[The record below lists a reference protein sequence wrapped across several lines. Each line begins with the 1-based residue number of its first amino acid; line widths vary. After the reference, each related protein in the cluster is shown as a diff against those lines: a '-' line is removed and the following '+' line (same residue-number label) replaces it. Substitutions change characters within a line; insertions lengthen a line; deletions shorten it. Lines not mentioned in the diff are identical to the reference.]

1 MAQEKVVD
9 AAATAEPVDVVKG
22 VTSLMDP
29 DNTSQLLQA
38 GMDLLM
44 QYGPKLLA
52 AIVIFYV
59 GKLLSKWL
67 KRLVTRMM
75 TKASVR

>member
-67 KRLVTRMM
+67 KRLITRMM
-75 TKASVR
+75 TRASVR

>member
-75 TKASVR
+75 TRASVR